1 MCLTDIWSRLRAP
14 LLAAETEEQ
23 IIVAFEK
30 FGQPYAG
37 EFVSRLASDI
47 LVLINDS
54 KFPKKPKPQLY
65 FLADSLA
72 GRPNVTPRRSRD
84 ICARERKKK
93 VHYILR
99 RDFYIECT
107 CRYKGPAL
115 HGQCPKCGTGK
126 LQVPLSIPF
135 S

>member
-1 MCLTDIWSRLRAP
+1 MSLTEVWPKLRGP

-23 IIVAFEK
+23 VIATFEK
-30 FGQPYAG
+30 FDQPYAG
-37 EFVSRLASDI
+37 EFVPRLASEI
-47 LVLINDS
+47 LILIKDS
-54 KFPKKPKPQLY
+54 KFPKRPKPQLN

-72 GRPNVTPRRSRD
+72 GRPNVELRTSRD
-84 ICARERKKK
+84 ICARERKNK
-93 VHYILR
+93 VHYIVG

-115 HGQCPKCGTGK
+115 HGKCPRCGTGN
-126 LQVPLSIPF
+126 LRAPLAIPF